1 MKYALVS
8 VDFQNSYLLKG
19 QEFYSSRPGLLSGI
33 TRHLYPLLRKY
44 DIRVFQIMS
53 DYRAPS
59 KEHKI
64 GCQPGTIGFMSGL
77 DNKYCEGETFYKANI
92 SPLWQRK
99 NIGLADCPTEEP
111 YLDPKVFTK
120 WVNDNFDAPS
130 DTKIILMGIGIESS
144 MFATAKEFSQLGYDV
159 YFLFEACDT
168 IRHNKAYKRLLFENS
183 PLLEYVGLIT
193 YKKLAKDL
201 KKQGE
206 RRVIFKNKQIPQG
219 LDLFSRTNNEVSINK
234 VPNPDIQVYASRVQT
249 TRTADVK
256 AAEPVVDKTVTLNTE
271 ESTFS
276 PFMDID
282 KEEFAQAP
290 VKKVDYIDEYVAPSE
305 IKPKPR
311 YKPKESKTA
320 NAILTSVTREGNV
333 TVHDKYMREKE
344 IGRIERS
351 IPSAPAKARRKKED

>member
-19 QEFYSSRPGLLSGI
+19 QEFYCSRPGLLSGI
-33 TRHLYPLLRKY
+33 TRNLYPLLKKY

-99 NIGLADCPTEEP
+99 NIGLADSPTDEP
-111 YLDPKVFTK
+111 YVDTKKFTD
-120 WVNDNFDAPS
+120 WINNNFDSPS
-130 DTKIILMGIGIESS
+130 ETKIILMGIGIESS

-206 RRVIFKNKQIPQG
+206 RRVIFKNRKIPQG
-219 LDLFSRTNNEVSINK
+219 LDLFNRPNNEVSINK
-234 VPNPDIQVYASRVQT
+234 VPNPDIQIYASQVQST
-249 TRTADVK
+249 ITADVK
-256 AAEPVVDKTVTLNTE
+256 PANPVEDKSVSLNNIDDN
-271 ESTFS
+271 FS
-276 PFMDID
+276 PFMDIE
-282 KEEFAQAP
+282 KNEVAKTP
-290 VKKVDYIDEYVAPSE
+290 VSKVDYIDEY
-305 IKPKPR
+305 KPRPR

-320 NAILTSVTREGNV
+320 NAILTSVTRDGNV

-351 IPSAPAKARRKKED
+351 LPSAPAKAKRKKED

>member
-33 TRHLYPLLRKY
+33 TRHLYPLLKKY

-99 NIGLADCPTEEP
+99 NIGLADCPTDEP
-111 YLDPKVFTK
+111 YLEPKKFHD
-120 WVNDNFDAPS
+120 WVRNNFDTPS
-130 DTKIILMGIGIESS
+130 ETKIILMGIGIESS

-206 RRVIFKNKQIPQG
+206 RRVIFKNKAIPQG

-234 VPNPDIQVYASRVQT
+234 VPNPDIQIYASQVQNT
-249 TRTADVK
+249 ITADVK
-256 AAEPVVDKTVTLNTE
+256 PAEHVEDKSVSLTT
-271 ESTFS
+271 SDDGFS
-276 PFMDID
+276 PFMDLD
-282 KEEFAQAP
+282 KEEFAKP
-290 VKKVDYIDEYVAPSE
+290 VVNNVDYIDEYVAPTA
-305 IKPKPR
+305 IKPRPR

-320 NAILTSVTREGNV
+320 NAILTSVTKDGNV

-344 IGRIERS
+344 IGRIERAL
-351 IPSAPAKARRKKED
+351 PSAPAKAKRKKED